1 MDQLWFWIAF
11 NAFVLAII
19 YSSIVFAILGLRA
32 MYFLLADVIL
42 RLAADFYKVPTLWP
56 LGVIALVLL
65 SATATSLVWP
75 RRPQR

>member
-1 MDQLWFWIAF
+1 M
-11 NAFVLAII
+11 V
-19 YSSIVFAILGLRA
+19 LGLRA
-32 MYFLLADVIL
+32 LYFLLAHVIL

-65 SATATSLVWP
+65 AATAASLVWP